1 MMGSQKVQFVLL
13 TTSFILITHFAS
25 CNEYEAEDV
34 HISEEHEKA
43 KYTKESN
50 TKWQKEISLV
60 EKSLA
65 KYVECKQENCGCHS
79 DVIKSDL
86 AIFAKTKISK
96 LMVEEAKDHG
106 VLYQIID
113 HKLYRQQEC
122 MFEFRCRGVEHFI
135 LELIDTL
142 PDTEFV
148 LNTRDW
154 PMVGS
159 FLGRRLPVFS
169 FSKTPDYWDI
179 TYPAWTFWTGGPA
192 IGLYPTGL
200 GRWDKHRVSIS
211 RAAQDWP
218 WEEKE
223 ARAFFRGSRTSS
235 ERDPLVLL
243 SRRRPELADAQYTK
257 NQAWKSDQDTLGAPP
272 AEEVSLEDHCRFR
285 YLFNFRGVAASFRF
299 KHLFLCGSLV
309 FHVGDEW
316 SEFFYPQLKPW
327 VHYIPVR
334 QDPSQ
339 DELEH
344 LIMFAQENDA
354 LVREIAERGRQFI
367 LDNLRMKDV
376 SCFWRKLLV
385 SYTKLLTYKVEKR
398 PGLMEVPWRD

>member
-1 MMGSQKVQFVLL
+1 MQFQQFQLL
-13 TTSFILITHFAS
+13 FLAVILISHITS
-25 CNEYEAEDV
+25 CNEYETEDL
-34 HISEEHEKA
+34 HISVEHEKA
-43 KYTKESN
+43 KYTKEAN
-50 TKWQKEISLV
+50 TNSKWHKELNLV
-60 EKSLA
+60 KKSLA
-65 KYVECKQENCGCHS
+65 NYVECKRENCGCHS

-86 AIFAKTKISK
+86 SIFAESKISK
-96 LMVEEAKDHG
+96 PMIEEAMGHG
-106 VLYQIID
+106 IIYQIID
-113 HKLYRQQEC
+113 HKLYRQREC
-122 MFEFRCRGVEHFI
+122 MFEFRCRGAEHFI
-135 LELIDTL
+135 LQLIDTL

-159 FLGRRLPVFS
+159 FSGRRLPVLS
-169 FSKTPDYWDI
+169 FSKTADYWDI

-192 IGLYPTGL
+192 IALYPTGL
-200 GRWDKHRVSIS
+200 GRWDRHITSIS

-218 WEEKE
+218 WERKE
-223 ARAFFRGSRTSS
+223 PRAFFRGSRTSA

-243 SRRRPELADAQYTK
+243 SRRQPRLADAQYTK
-257 NQAWKSDQDTLGAPP
+257 NQAWKSDRDTLGAPP
-272 AEEVSLEDHCRFR
+272 ADEVSLEDHCRFR

-327 VHYIPVR
+327 VHYVPVR
-334 QDPSQ
+334 KDPSQ

-344 LIMFAQENDA
+344 LILFAKENDA
-354 LVREIAERGRQFI
+354 VVREIAERGRQFI

-385 SYTKLLTYKVEKR
+385 SYAKLLTYKVEKR
-398 PGLMEVPWRD
+398 PDMMEVPWRD

>member
-1 MMGSQKVQFVLL
+1 MKHHQQLQPVLL
-13 TTSFILITHFAS
+13 AVIIIITHIAS
-25 CNEYEAEDV
+25 GEHEAEDS
-34 HISEEHEKA
+34 HISVEHERA
-43 KYTKESN
+43 KYTKEAN
-50 TKWQKEISLV
+50 TKWQKELALV
-60 EKSLA
+60 EKSLTN
-65 KYVECKQENCGCHS
+65 YVECKRENCGCHS

-86 AIFAKTKISK
+86 SVFAKSKISK
-96 LMVEEAKDHG
+96 TMIEEAMNHG
-106 VLYQIID
+106 VIYQIID
-113 HKLYRQQEC
+113 HKLYRQREC

-135 LELIDTL
+135 LQLIDTL
-142 PDTEFV
+142 PDMELV

-154 PMVGS
+154 PMIGS
-159 FLGRRLPVFS
+159 FSGRLLPVFS

-192 IGLYPTGL
+192 ISLYPTGL
-200 GRWDKHRVSIS
+200 GRWDKHIVSIS
-211 RAAQDWP
+211 KAAQKWP
-218 WEEKE
+218 WEKKE
-223 ARAFFRGSRTSS
+223 TRAFFRGSRTSA

-243 SRRRPELADAQYTK
+243 SRKQPELADAQYTK
-257 NQAWKSDQDTLGAPP
+257 NQAWKSDKDTLGATP
-272 AEEVSLEDHCRFR
+272 AKEVSLEDHCQYR

-334 QDPSQ
+334 EDPSQ
-339 DELEH
+339 AELER
-344 LIMFAQENDA
+344 LIRFAKENDEVA
-354 LVREIAERGRQFI
+354 HEIAERGRQFI

-385 SYTKLLTYKVEKR
+385 SYAKLLTYKVEKR
-398 PGLMEVPWRD
+398 SGMMEVPWRD